1 MNKEFIVYN
10 YVRELPL
17 FNLNLGDK
25 IIRIGNKSYIRT
37 NTNNNLIR
45 KAYLDDINLD
55 DFAFLGYFEKTEK
68 TVECVDLP
76 NFNEGDFVV
85 TSDDIANAKK
95 IVPNPTCSNQ
105 VHKVIGINMKYRYN
119 CKLSSTI
126 KIKNVN
132 TGKEQE
138 ITVDKIVCKTSKY
151 WFLNSH
157 GIVSATYFWFKPND
171 DAFRIATNNV
181 YYSHEEAHKAITNF
195 RLDIDNKAKTLNP
208 NNIDLG
214 RAMLIDNAASKNIL

>member
-10 YVRELPL
+10 YVKKLPL
-17 FNLNLGDK
+17 FNLILGDK

-37 NTNNNLIR
+37 NVNSNLTR
-45 KAYLDDINLD
+45 KTYLDDINLD
-55 DFAFLGYFEKTEK
+55 DFTFLGYFEKTIG
-68 TVECVDLP
+68 CVDLP
-76 NFNEGDFVV
+76 TFNEGDFVV

-95 IVPNPTCSNQ
+95 IVPNPACSNQ
-105 VHKVIGINMKYRYN
+105 VHKVIDIKNIKYKYN
-119 CKLSSTI
+119 GKLASTI

-157 GIVSATYFWFKPND
+157 GSVSATYFWLKPND
-171 DAFRIATNNV
+171 DAFRITTNNV

-214 RAMLIDNAASKNIL
+214 RAMLINNAASKNIL

>member
-10 YVRELPL
+10 YVREVPL
-17 FNLNLGDK
+17 FNLILGDK

-37 NTNNNLIR
+37 NTNSNLTR

-55 DFAFLGYFEKTEK
+55 DFAFLGYFER

-105 VHKVIGINMKYRYN
+105 VHKVID
-119 CKLSSTI
+119 I
-126 KIKNVN
+126 KI
-132 TGKEQE
+132 
-138 ITVDKIVCKTSKY
+138 
-151 WFLNSH
+151 
-157 GIVSATYFWFKPND
+157 
-171 DAFRIATNNV
+171 
-181 YYSHEEAHKAITNF
+181 
-195 RLDIDNKAKTLNP
+195 
-208 NNIDLG
+208 
-214 RAMLIDNAASKNIL
+214 

>member
-10 YVRELPL
+10 YVKELPL
-17 FNLNLGDK
+17 FNLILGDK

-37 NTNNNLIR
+37 NVNSNLTR
-45 KAYLDDINLD
+45 KTYLDDINLD
-55 DFAFLGYFEKTEK
+55 DFTFLGYFEKTIG
-68 TVECVDLP
+68 CVDLP
-76 NFNEGDFVV
+76 TFNEGDFVV

-95 IVPNPTCSNQ
+95 IVPNPTCGNQ
-105 VHKVIGINMKYRYN
+105 VHKVIGIRIMKYKYN
-119 CKLSSTI
+119 GKLASTI

-138 ITVDKIVCKTSKY
+138 ISSDKIVCKTSQY

-157 GIVSATYFWFKPND
+157 GSVSATYFWLKPYD
-171 DAFRIATNNV
+171 DAFRITTNNV
-181 YYSHEEAHKAITNF
+181 YYSHEEACKAIAKF
-195 RLDIDNKAKTLNP
+195 SLDIDNKAKTLNP
-208 NNIDLG
+208 NNVDLG

>member
-10 YVRELPL
+10 YVKALPL

-37 NTNNNLIR
+37 NVNSNLTR

-55 DFAFLGYFEKTEK
+55 DFAFLGYFEKTI
-68 TVECVDLP
+68 ECADLQT
-76 NFNEGDFVV
+76 FKEGDFVV
-85 TSDDIANAKK
+85 TSGDIANAKK

-105 VHKVIGINMKYRYN
+105 VHKVIDTKNMKYRYN
-119 CKLSSTI
+119 CKLSNTI

-157 GIVSATYFWFKPND
+157 GSVSATYFWLKPND

-195 RLDIDNKAKTLNP
+195 RLDIDNKANTLNP

>member
-10 YVRELPL
+10 YVKELPL
-17 FNLNLGDK
+17 FNLILGDK

-37 NTNNNLIR
+37 NVNNNLIR

-55 DFAFLGYFEKTEK
+55 DFTFLGYFEK

-76 NFNEGDFVV
+76 TFNEGDFVV

-105 VHKVIGINMKYRYN
+105 VHKVIGIKNMKYRYN
-119 CKLSSTI
+119 SKLVSAI

-132 TGKEQE
+132 TGKERE

-157 GIVSATYFWFKPND
+157 
-171 DAFRIATNNV
+171 
-181 YYSHEEAHKAITNF
+181 
-195 RLDIDNKAKTLNP
+195 
-208 NNIDLG
+208 
-214 RAMLIDNAASKNIL
+214 